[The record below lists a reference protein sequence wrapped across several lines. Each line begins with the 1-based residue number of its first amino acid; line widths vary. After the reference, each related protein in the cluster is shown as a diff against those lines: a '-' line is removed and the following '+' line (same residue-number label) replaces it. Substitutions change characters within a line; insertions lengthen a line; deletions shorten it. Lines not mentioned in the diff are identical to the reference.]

1 MKGLLKA
8 AVILA
13 NIGAI
18 NWGLT
23 TLGYNLVDMLL
34 GAGVIAQIVYYVI
47 AVSGIYALYTVF
59 TK

>member
-1 MKGLLKA
+1 MDGLTKT

-23 TLGYNLVDMLL
+23 TLGFNVVELILGVGLL
-34 GAGVIAQIVYYVI
+34 AQIVYYVI

-59 TK
+59 K